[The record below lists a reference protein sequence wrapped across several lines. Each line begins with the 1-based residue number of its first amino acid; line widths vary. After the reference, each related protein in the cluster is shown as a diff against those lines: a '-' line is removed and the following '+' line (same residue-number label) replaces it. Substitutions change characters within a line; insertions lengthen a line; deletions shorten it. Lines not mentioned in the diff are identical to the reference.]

1 MTAPDF
7 PKWKKNNRKISMVT
21 CYDATFAALIGKTAV
36 DCVLVGDSCAMV
48 VYGEKTTIPATMET
62 MIRHTEA
69 VRNGLPDAFIVADMP
84 FLSFRKGSSRAI
96 ESAGSLIRA
105 GADAIKLEGVSGNE
119 RTIAHLVGSGIP
131 VMGHLGLTPQ
141 FYHSLGG
148 YKVQG
153 RDSGAALK
161 LKADAL
167 CLEETGCFA
176 LVLECVPE
184 SLAGEISRSLSIPVI
199 GIGAGREVDGQV
211 LVLHD
216 RLGLTGFNPRFA
228 RRYLDGATLVKD
240 ALDGYCRDVA
250 SGAFPSEAE
259 AFVS

>member
-7 PKWKKNNRKISMVT
+7 SKWKKKNRKISMVT
-21 CYDATFAALIGKTAV
+21 CYDATFAALIADTGI

-69 VRNGLPDAFIVADMP
+69 VRKGLPDAFIVADMP
-84 FLSFRKGSSRAI
+84 FLSFRKGVSRAV
-96 ESAGSLIRA
+96 EAAGSLIRA
-105 GADAIKLEGVSGNE
+105 GADSVKLEGAAGNE
-119 RTIAHLVGSGIP
+119 RMIARLVGSGIP

-153 RDSGAALK
+153 RDGDAAMK
-161 LKADAL
+161 LRSDAL
-167 CLEETGCFA
+167 RLEAAGCFS

-184 SLAGEISRSLSIPVI
+184 SLSGEISRSPRDPGHRDRRGTRGRRP
-199 GIGAGREVDGQV
+199 GIGA
-211 LVLHD
+211 
-216 RLGLTGFNPRFA
+216 P
-228 RRYLDGATLVKD
+228 
-240 ALDGYCRDVA
+240 
-250 SGAFPSEAE
+250 
-259 AFVS
+259 